1 MSGLSLSGEN
11 LGVLRD
17 LLLSEKAHSVILN
30 FIECLENT
38 SEINCAIENQANA
51 GVGANIITEES
62 IEDSIVNR
70 RFEKVKHVQIDRP
83 KRKKKPKQRPSK
95 QKKYEPITSFGYKF
109 GEPNP
114 HFTLTDS
121 AKCNRAKLIQT
132 STKSERE
139 FIGFLKSE
147 GIKYEFQKIFY
158 YDSSYYIVDFYIPS
172 AKLVVEVDGRY
183 HDSSIQQRD
192 DLLRTRRL
200 KSICGVN
207 ELIRFANEELKNRDF
222 VVSRLCEYIEKYEN
236 IK

>member
-1 MSGLSLSGEN
+1 MSGLNLSSEN
-11 LGVLRD
+11 LGVLKD
-17 LLLSEKAHSVILN
+17 LLMSEKAHAVILN

-38 SEINCAIENQANA
+38 S
-51 GVGANIITEES
+51 
-62 IEDSIVNR
+62 
-70 RFEKVKHVQIDRP
+70 QIDKEVIIEKPVDIKEKYVKSLEDQRRDTKAKTKQ
-83 KRKKKPKQRPSK
+83 KRKNKQAIRQSN
-95 QKKYEPITSFGYKF
+95 KKYEPVTSFGYKF
-109 GEPNP
+109 GEPNTK
-114 HFTLTDS
+114 FTLTDS
-121 AKCNRAKLIQT
+121 ANTNRAKLIQT
-132 STKSERE
+132 ATKSERE
-139 FIGFLKSE
+139 LIGFLKSE

-172 AKLVVEVDGRY
+172 AKLVIEVDGRY